1 MHACACNAE
10 AQHAAHSQLQVRNA
24 IAAQLPQKPQ
34 TMLQGVLGV
43 NRRLYVK
50 K

>member
-1 MHACACNAE
+1 MHACARNAE
-10 AQHAAHSQLQVRNA
+10 AQHAAHSQLQMRDA